1 MRSLSRLVRPLVALL
16 PLFTLA
22 SLAAPSRARAAD
34 GDTPPLPDAPKPATS
49 AEPKAAEPKAETP
62 GEPKSETGGEA
73 QPTEERRRRRHERG
87 DERDTPRNVEPEKVV
102 AAYANN
108 GNFMDTRLTWTF
120 GDDDVLHRT
129 GSTQPNSP
137 MPSIGDRAQYRMFF
151 DGLNSRF
158 AGRENLA
165 HLVLYKK
172 LPSFIPHLDTEAA
185 LVLRFDMAQLASN
198 TGSLNQALYDGG
210 SYLRLFYETRAA
222 VKGKSAREGV
232 GVTFFPLDTDRFRL
246 GYLYDISWGGTNQ
259 YYNDSIFPRLVGSAP
274 GLKVQY
280 DGPSGLYLFG
290 GFKTAQILQV
300 QTNLNP
306 NSTSGNDVETVKV
319 QETNYGFL
327 GGGGI
332 DAGDFVHF
340 DAGAGYFQQGRFD
353 FPDLLPPPK
362 TDRQAPRVFTYGTS
376 ARVVFHHNM
385 PTPQSVDFLLYR
397 NDPSA
402 PMVMFAPEKY
412 NADELAFSVSLEAS
426 RLYQNLKDPNTV
438 GGTMIQPATAGAL
451 QGVVKAGYARISL
464 AAIVRDVPFILR
476 NVPSLVPFVAIDPS
490 TNRTQTET
498 FISGSFDYYLESLH
512 LRPGIGGGVQ
522 LPATAT
528 VESNVG
534 NAPANRTTVI
544 MRQGQVS
551 VLPVNEARRAIVQ
564 TRLSLRWD
572 LSPAIAAIAWLQLV
586 HDPNRTLI
594 ARDPTEGS
602 LTLRT
607 FQDANYF
614 GFGTTVQARF

>member
-22 SLAAPSRARAAD
+22 SLAAPSLARAAE
-34 GDTPPLPDAPKPATS
+34 GDAPPLPDAPKPPPPAV
-49 AEPKAAEPKAETP
+49 EPKAAEPKVETP
-62 GEPKSETGGEA
+62 SEPKAEGDDA
-73 QPTEERRRRRHERG
+73 KPTEERRRHRHERG

-376 ARVVFHHNM
+376 ARVVLHHNM

-402 PMVMFAPEKY
+402 PMVMFAQEKY
-412 NADELAFSVSLEAS
+412 DPNEIAFSVSLEAS

-490 TNRTQTET
+490 TNKTQNET

-534 NAPANRTTVI
+534 SAPANRTTVI

-551 VLPVNEARRAIVQ
+551 VLPVNDSRRAIVQ